1 MSHFNVSAYLHT
13 GRLSATRII
22 SHPFLE
28 NNLSSVGASRDA
40 DKENVLG

>member
-1 MSHFNVSAYLHT
+1 MSHFNASAYSHT
-13 GRLSATRII
+13 GGSATRII